1 MNPTSSAEYRGK
13 GVITAAQAAA
23 TWLSTACW
31 TSCRAAS
38 RVARALDSASDAA
51 ALSAAALS
59 AAALP
64 AAALSAAALS
74 AAALS
79 AASLVIRTVSTF
91 SAAIWPAVL
100 DLSSSVTTK
109 SIAHE
114 SA

>member
-13 GVITAAQAAA
+13 GVITAALAAA

-38 RVARALDSASDAA
+38 RVARALDSASD
-51 ALSAAALS
+51 
-59 AAALP
+59 
-64 AAALSAAALS
+64 AAALS

>member
-13 GVITAAQAAA
+13 GVITAALAAA

-59 AAALP
+59 AA
-64 AAALSAAALS
+64 
-74 AAALS
+74 
-79 AASLVIRTVSTF
+79 SLVIRTVSTF
-91 SAAIWPAVL
+91 SAAVL

-109 SIAHE
+109 SSAHE

>member
-13 GVITAAQAAA
+13 GVITAALAAA

-38 RVARALDSASDAA
+38 RVARARDSASD
-51 ALSAAALS
+51 
-59 AAALP
+59 

-91 SAAIWPAVL
+91 SAAVL